1 MSTTSTEVEELIDST
16 VSIPTI
22 PTVLNEINAVLA
34 SPDGSAKDAAGV
46 IERDPAIATRALRL
60 VNSSFYGLRNPV
72 SNINLGCSILGLQVI
87 SNLVV
92 QATVLQTFQ
101 TDTGSVLDADWLW
114 DHSFKAAVACR
125 MLAERTELGFDLSRD
140 DAYTCGLVHDVGKL
154 ILLDSQPKRYADA
167 VRVSAA
173 QQTPLAHAERL
184 VFGFDHAHVGGV
196 LARRWKL
203 AQDVQDAVLFHHSQ
217 DTDAPRAA
225 AGRLVQAANSYAH
238 LTSSREG
245 GWRGDALEHDALM
258 ALGLSEA
265 AHLEIL
271 QATAAAQGG

>member
-1 MSTTSTEVEELIDST
+1 MSTTSAEVEELIDST

-125 MLAERTELGFDLSRD
+125 MLAERTELAGDLSRD

-154 ILLDSQPKRYADA
+154 ILLDSQPERYAEA
-167 VRVSAA
+167 ARLSVA
-173 QQTPLAHAERL
+173 QQAPLAHAERE

-203 AQDVQDAVLFHHSQ
+203 AQDVQDAVLFHHSR
-217 DTDAPRAA
+217 DTDVSRAP
-225 AGRLVQAANSYAH
+225 AGLLVQAANSYAH

-265 AHLEIL
+265 EHLEIL

>member
-1 MSTTSTEVEELIDST
+1 MSTTSAEVEELIDST

-125 MLAERTELGFDLSRD
+125 MLAERTELAGELSRD

-154 ILLDSQPKRYADA
+154 ILLDSQPERYAEA
-167 VRVSAA
+167 ARLSVA
-173 QQTPLAHAERL
+173 QQAPLAHAERE

-203 AQDVQDAVLFHHSQ
+203 AQDVQDAVLFHHSR
-217 DTDAPRAA
+217 DTDVSRAP
-225 AGRLVQAANSYAH
+225 AGLLVQAANSYAH

-265 AHLEIL
+265 EHLEIL

>member
-1 MSTTSTEVEELIDST
+1 MSTTSAEVEELIDST

-125 MLAERTELGFDLSRD
+125 MLAERTELAGELSRD

-154 ILLDSQPKRYADA
+154 ILLDSQPERYAEA
-167 VRVSAA
+167 ARLSAA
-173 QQTPLAHAERL
+173 QQTPLAHAERE

-203 AQDVQDAVLFHHSQ
+203 AQDVQDAVLFHHSR
-217 DTDAPRAA
+217 DTDVSRAP
-225 AGRLVQAANSYAH
+225 AGLLVQAANSYAH

-265 AHLEIL
+265 EHLEIL

>member
-1 MSTTSTEVEELIDST
+1 MSTTSAEVEELIDST

-125 MLAERTELGFDLSRD
+125 MLAERTELAGELSRD

-154 ILLDSQPKRYADA
+154 ILLDSQPERYAEA
-167 VRVSAA
+167 ARLSAA
-173 QQTPLAHAERL
+173 QQAPLAHAERE

-203 AQDVQDAVLFHHSQ
+203 AQDVQDAVLFHHSR
-217 DTDAPRAA
+217 DTDVSRAP
-225 AGRLVQAANSYAH
+225 AGLLVQAANSYAH

-265 AHLEIL
+265 EHLEIL